1 MKPDGDSRAQDG
13 LAEMQSQMVGWWCSM
28 MALPLSMSV
37 EAMRFTSRRLSA
49 QADSLAKLAQ
59 CRTFSDAATAQ
70 SRFAERMVADYRDE
84 AQTVAREV
92 QEAMPSTRVA

>member
-1 MKPDGDSRAQDG
+1 MKQDGDARLQDG
-13 LAEMQSQMVGWWCSM
+13 LADMQSQMFGWWCSM
-28 MALPLSMSV
+28 MVLPLSMGV

-49 QADSLAKLAQ
+49 QADSLATIAQ
-59 CRTFSDAATAQ
+59 CRSLSDAASAQ